1 MNEDNIIQK
10 ELDDFLK
17 EDITNI
23 NFPIYKSNKQ
33 KHKNNKTILILSG
46 GAIKGIAHI
55 GVLKAL
61 EIKNIIQ
68 NIHTYVGTS
77 AGALILTLYILG
89 YKADELYEIVKYF
102 EINKVKSI
110 TFSNLLEYYGLD
122 NGNKI
127 EYVLKRL
134 ITAKKFNENI
144 TLKELYEKTNKT
156 LILTTVCLNNMK
168 AYYLSHK
175 TEPDLSLYKAIRMSI
190 SIPIYYTPVKYKN
203 QYYVDGG
210 CIDNYPI
217 HIFKD
222 NIEQVIGA
230 FLEEPRELIDTI
242 DNLETCVMSMINCL
256 MQGVNYNSTKGY
268 EQYTISI
275 TLDKVN
281 PINYE
286 ITINEKKKMFNVGF
300 NETLKYINKI

>member
-1 MNEDNIIQK
+1 MNEDNIQQ

-17 EDITNI
+17 EEITNI
-23 NFPIYKSNKQ
+23 NFPIYKSDSTKNK
-33 KHKNNKTILILSG
+33 NDKTILILSG

-61 EIKNIIQ
+61 EIKNMIQ
-68 NIHTYVGTS
+68 HIHTYVGTS
-77 AGALILTLYILG
+77 VGGMILALYILG
-89 YKADELYEIVKYF
+89 YKADELYEIVKHL
-102 EINKVKSI
+102 EMNKVKSI
-110 TFSNLLEYYGLD
+110 TFANLLEYYGLD

-134 ITAKKFNENI
+134 ITAKNFNENI
-144 TLKELYEKTNKT
+144 TLKELYNKTKKT
-156 LILTTVCLNNMK
+156 LILTTVCLNDMK
-168 AYYLSHK
+168 AYYLSHE
-175 TEPDLSLYKAIRMSI
+175 TEPDLSLCKAIRMTI
-190 SIPIYYTPVKYKN
+190 SIPIYYTPVRHKN
-203 QYYVDGG
+203 NYYVDGG

-217 HIFKD
+217 HIFNE

-268 EQYTISI
+268 EKYTISI

-281 PINYE
+281 PINYK